1 MDPLS
6 FGCIPAPS
14 LHKAHSDLGEHLPVV
29 YSGWK
34 LLDNYDACASAF
46 VVLFNGFMSLTSY
59 LMLCSDINI
68 TETTYACPFQYVFGN
83 Q

>member
-6 FGCIPAPS
+6 FGCIPVLS
-14 LHKAHSDLGEHLPVV
+14 LDTAHSDLGEDLLAV

-34 LLDNYDACASAF
+34 LLDNYDMCAIVS

-59 LMLCSDINI
+59 FD
-68 TETTYACPFQYVFGN
+68 VFFYRY
-83 Q
+83 

>member
-6 FGCIPAPS
+6 FGCIPALS
-14 LHKAHSDLGEHLPVV
+14 LDTAHSDLGEHLLAV

-34 LLDNYDACASAF
+34 LLDNYDAFASDF

-59 LMLCSDINI
+59 FDVM
-68 TETTYACPFQYVFGN
+68 YRY
-83 Q
+83 